1 MSLYSTIYFIVVN
14 KCMQYAYLKIIKNKF
29 ISICL
34 QSFYTISNI
43 NMRVNILILFI
54 NFIKIFNDKLMFL
67 KCNHFCKLY
76 NSFSINGIKL
86 VHQRNKCINNK
97 MSNFF

>member
-1 MSLYSTIYFIVVN
+1 MHISKL
-14 KCMQYAYLKIIKNKF
+14 LKINLLAFVYKVF
-29 ISICL
+29 IPFPTLIYL
-34 QSFYTISNI
+34 RI
-43 NMRVNILILFI
+43 NILILFI
-54 NFIKIFNDKLMFL
+54 YFIKIFNDKLMFL

-97 MSNFF
+97 MSNFL